1 MTGPSRD
8 NPLPLLRPQGPDGLL
23 FEGPEYRY
31 TYVSTLLDDHEES
44 NPLVIARRTSLDEMD
59 IPCLVTLKQVTTP
72 AGEERR
78 DRAIEEVQLAT
89 QLDHPA
95 IARVY
100 GLEIHQGEPFVV
112 MEYNPGIFLQTALE
126 TALLQGRTLSP
137 AYAVFIAA
145 EMADAIHYAWN
156 SQGEDGQPLRVVHR
170 AIHPMQIRLENGGR
184 VKLLDFGM
192 AYSQLEGRTRTLS
205 QRLRADPTYAAPE
218 VMRQEKPDG
227 RADVYSLGLVLLE
240 MVSGRYPLDPPDVAM
255 PVGES
260 PAVARYNA
268 RVRAERASWASLGE
282 LADRIL
288 HFGPEDVERVAR
300 DVPEPLK
307 RILHKA
313 LRPHPDDRYPSGG
326 ELRAELCAWQR
337 TQGKRFGR
345 AQAAAEL
352 RALMRQK
359 PSPQDTRAFP
369 LERGVLLTPE
379 EAETARRKGRG

>member
-1 MTGPSRD
+1 MPKYRLPAPSEPRTGVRGHPVTGPSRD
-8 NPLPLLRPQGPDGLL
+8 NPIPLLRPQGPDGLL

-78 DRAIEEVQLAT
+78 SRALEEVRLAT

-100 GLEIHQGEPFVV
+100 GLEEYQGEPYVV
-112 MEYNPGIFLQTALE
+112 MEYHPGIFLQTALE

-137 AYAVFIAA
+137 AHAVFIAA

-170 AIHPMQIRLENGGR
+170 ALHPMQIRLENGGR

-192 AYSQLEGRTRTLS
+192 AYSQMEGRTRTLS
-205 QRLRADPTYAAPE
+205 RRLRADPTYAAPE

-268 RVRAERASWASLGE
+268 RVRAGGASGGGLGGRERGGGGGGGCRGGE
-282 LADRIL
+282 RGGA
-288 HFGPEDVERVAR
+288 G
-300 DVPEPLK
+300 
-307 RILHKA
+307 
-313 LRPHPDDRYPSGG
+313 RPHPA
-326 ELRAELCAWQR
+326 LR
-337 TQGKRFGR
+337 TG
-345 AQAAAEL
+345 
-352 RALMRQK
+352 
-359 PSPQDTRAFP
+359 
-369 LERGVLLTPE
+369 
-379 EAETARRKGRG
+379 GRGAGGPGRPRAPQAHPPQGSTSPSRSPPPERRAAGSPTGRPSAHP